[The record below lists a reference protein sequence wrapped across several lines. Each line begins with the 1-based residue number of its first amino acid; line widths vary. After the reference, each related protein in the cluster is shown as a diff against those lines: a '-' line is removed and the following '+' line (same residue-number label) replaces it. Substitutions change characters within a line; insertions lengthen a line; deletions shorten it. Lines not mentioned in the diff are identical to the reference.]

1 MQKTGWFCLAVPSLC
16 RLHIAPTRESPTV
29 SDIGEKDQLVE
40 VVLQYPQILKRRTW
54 YGITAPVNLRSSF
67 MHKSGF
73 GALLVHHPVN

>member
-40 VVLQYPQILKRRTW
+40 VVLQYPPNSEAQDMVRDHRNRK
-54 YGITAPVNLRSSF
+54 P
-67 MHKSGF
+67 
-73 GALLVHHPVN
+73 